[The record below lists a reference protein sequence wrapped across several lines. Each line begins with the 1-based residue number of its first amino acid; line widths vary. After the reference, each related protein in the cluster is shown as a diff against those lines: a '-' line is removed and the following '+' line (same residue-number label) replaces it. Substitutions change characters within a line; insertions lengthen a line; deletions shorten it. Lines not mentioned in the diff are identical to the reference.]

1 MKKILLSVP
10 AVAAVSSFAAG
21 DGSAAGWTPSATD
34 VASATGTLET
44 WGSLIIAGIGGVIA
58 VAAGLRLLVKGINRA
73 VGK

>member
-1 MKKILLSVP
+1 MKKIILSVP

-21 DGSAAGWTPSATD
+21 GGSATGWTPSASD
-34 VASATGTLET
+34 VTSATGTLET